1 VKTVR
6 QFMASWARR
15 FLPLLAVPILILI
28 VMPWPVWIKLVAV
41 LSGVFFTLLEHFLQ
55 WVVIPWRRRR
65 REGSQPIERHQ
76 PPQAR

>member
-41 LSGVFFTLLEHFLQ
+41 LSGVFFTLLEHFRSGL
-55 WVVIPWRRRR
+55 
-65 REGSQPIERHQ
+65 
-76 PPQAR
+76 